1 MPEPEPEVAE
11 DVCEVSLDKK
21 AIRCGGAIP
30 GRITEVM
37 EEEFGVTAAGAGG
50 DEEDELDDDL

>member
-1 MPEPEPEVAE
+1 MAE

-21 AIRCGGAIP
+21 AIRCGGETP

-37 EEEFGVTAAGAGG
+37 EEEFGVTAAGAGVTR